1 MIMNSMT
8 GFGRI
13 SGSSGRHS
21 WAWEMKSV
29 NGRGLDV
36 RLRVPP
42 GFDVLG
48 EEARKLVQAR
58 LARGSVQINLSITS
72 SATETTLRVNDVAL
86 ASLVAAVQRVKLP
99 DSIKPASLDG
109 LLAVRGV
116 VELAT
121 DEEDV
126 MSAIGPDLS
135 VGLAEGIDALC
146 ASRASEGAAIRA
158 MLSDQINRIEVLV
171 LACEAHPARTAEAIR
186 ERLAGQVALLVVGSA
201 ALDQGRLHQEAA
213 LLAVK
218 ADVREEIDRL
228 KAHLVAAR
236 AMLADDGAVGRK
248 LDFLSQEFG
257 RETSTLCAKANDVSL
272 SALGLE
278 LRTIVDQMREQ
289 VQNVE

>member
-1 MIMNSMT
+1 MTMNSMT
-8 GFGRI
+8 GFGRV
-13 SGSSGRHS
+13 SGASGRHS

-36 RLRVPP
+36 RVRVPQ

-48 EEARKLVQAR
+48 EEARKLVQSKM
-58 LARGSVQINLSITS
+58 ARGSVQINLSVQS
-72 SATETTLRVNDVAL
+72 AATEMSLKVNEAAL
-86 ASLVAAVQRVKLP
+86 ASLVAALGRVSLP
-99 DSIKPASLDG
+99 KDMKPASLDG
-109 LLAVRGV
+109 LLAVRGII
-116 VELAT
+116 EFAS

-126 MSAIGPDLS
+126 LTSLGPVLS
-135 VGLAEGIDALC
+135 TGLAGAVAELC
-146 ASRASEGAAIRA
+146 ANRASEGAAIHA
-158 MLSDQINRIEVLV
+158 MLTDQIDRIEKLV
-171 LACEAHPARTAEAIR
+171 LACEAHPARTTEAIR
-186 ERLAGQVALLVVGSA
+186 ARLESQIALLIGNSA
-201 ALDQGRLHQEAA
+201 TLDSNRLYQEAA

-228 KAHLVAAR
+228 KAHIAAAR
-236 AMLADDGAVGRK
+236 IMLKDGGAIGRK

>member
-1 MIMNSMT
+1 MNSMT
-8 GFGRI
+8 GFGRV
-13 SGSSGRHS
+13 SGASGRHS
-21 WAWEMKSV
+21 WAWELKSV

-42 GFDVLG
+42 GFDLLG

-58 LARGSVQINLSITS
+58 LARGSVQVNLSITS
-72 SATETTLRVNDVAL
+72 AATETTLRVNDVAL
-86 ASLVAAVQRVKLP
+86 ASLIAALQRVTLP
-99 DSIKPASLDG
+99 DNIRPVSLDG

-116 VELAT
+116 VEVAT
-121 DEEDV
+121 DEDDV
-126 MSAIGPDLS
+126 LAAVGPELS
-135 VGLAEGIDALC
+135 RGLGEAIDALC
-146 ASRASEGAAIRA
+146 ANRASEGRAIHA
-158 MLSDQINRIEVLV
+158 LLSDQINRIEGLV

-186 ERLAGQVALLVVGSA
+186 ERLAGQVALLTSGSA
-201 ALDQGRLHQEAA
+201 VLDPARLHQEAA

-228 KAHLVAAR
+228 KAHIMAAR
-236 AMLADDGAVGRK
+236 AMLADAGAVGRK
-248 LDFLSQEFG
+248 FDFLSQEFG
-257 RETSTLCAKANDVSL
+257 RETSTLCAKSNDVSL